1 MDFYGWQNIWGINL
15 YNPETHLKK
24 KPRNILMSENK
35 CSKCRVKKRADNF
48 DEGKASCKKCIG
60 EKEVYRENHREELR
74 QKPKEYYE
82 KNKAEILEKK
92 EYREQNRD
100 KILESKKK
108 HREEHK
114 EGIKDKRKEYY
125 ENNTDEILEKQ
136 KQCNDLKTECV
147 VCKCFVKHI
156 QWNVTK
162 KALSINNH

>member
-1 MDFYGWQNIWGINL
+1 M
-15 YNPETHLKK
+15 
-24 KPRNILMSENK
+24 
-35 CSKCRVKKRADNF
+35 
-48 DEGKASCKKCIG
+48 
-60 EKEVYRENHREELR
+60 
-74 QKPKEYYE
+74 
-82 KNKAEILEKK
+82 KNKK

-125 ENNTDEILEKQ
+125 EKNKDEILEKQ
-136 KQCNDLKTECV
+136 KQCNDLKIECV
-147 VCKCFVKHI
+147 VCKCFVKNI